1 MAANYP
7 DIGSRWRDQHGHVVI
22 IAEHDIENQKV
33 VYQRPGYEWHCACP
47 LIIFWARFTR
57 TIL

>member
-1 MAANYP
+1 M
-7 DIGSRWRDQHGHVVI
+7 
-22 IAEHDIENQKV
+22 ENQKV